1 MPDPSWPGLPPEVNY
16 LRLVGPGAAGT
27 ATTMANAVGWQA
39 VAAGNEVALS
49 QSMLNSAATA
59 PNFEGVGGT
68 SSLASVTG
76 LNTWLQ
82 LLAAWA
88 QGKPPVVASAVGA
101 YEAAVSAMIPAAI
114 SLFNRTEQAANVA
127 MNPSVFGAL
136 TPVIVALDATY
147 FGEHWPHNAGIGV
160 AYGAAL
166 AALAAA
172 LAIPV
177 PISPP
182 GASGVAPAAATA
194 TAAAAVAEA
203 AGKAVA
209 GEALTGSAEAA
220 GGGGAAAPTA
230 AALSGQTVMQPVQA
244 MLGALQPTMGM
255 FQIPMQVAQG
265 LAGLPQ
271 SAAGLLGSPPGG
283 AGPAALAGVPA
294 GVVGV
299 GAGAGVAGMGVGAG
313 AGAGGIGTGV
323 GGLPTSGITSYS
335 RPASTFAP
343 ENAGRPT
350 GHGGVGPG
358 AAELRGPTTTGG
370 GLPVG
375 PAGAGM
381 LARGKETG
389 EQDCGPRA
397 RVVADLVVED
407 GRTRQTGFRT
417 GP

>member
-27 ATTMANAVGWQA
+27 ATTMVNAIGWQA
-39 VAAGNEVALS
+39 VAAGNEVAFS
-49 QSMLNSAATA
+49 QSMLNTAATA
-59 PNFEGVGGT
+59 PNFEGVGGA
-68 SSLASVTG
+68 SSQASVTG

-88 QGKPPVVASAVGA
+88 QEKPPVVASAVGA
-101 YEAAVSAMIPAAI
+101 YEAAVSAMIPAEI

-147 FGEHWPHNAGIGV
+147 FGEHWPNNAGIGV

-177 PISPP
+177 PLSPP
-182 GASGVAPAAATA
+182 GASGVAPA
-194 TAAAAVAEA
+194 TAAAAVAQA
-203 AGKAVA
+203 TGGAVA
-209 GEALTGSAEAA
+209 DEALTASAQAA
-220 GGGGAAAPTA
+220 SGGGAAAPTA
-230 AALSGQTVMQPVQA
+230 AAQSGQTVMQPVQA
-244 MLGALQPTMGM
+244 MLGALQPAMGM
-255 FQIPMQVAQG
+255 FQIPMQAAQG

-271 SAAGLLGSPPGG
+271 SAAGLLGSPRGGAEPPVLAGAPGG
-283 AGPAALAGVPA
+283 
-294 GVVGV
+294 VGGM
-299 GAGAGVAGMGVGAG
+299 GAGAGIGGMGVGAS
-313 AGAGGIGTGV
+313 AGVGGIGTGA
-323 GGLPTSGITSYS
+323 GGLPTSGSTSYS
-335 RPASTFAP
+335 RPVSSFAP

-350 GHGGVGPG
+350 GHGGAGPG
-358 AAELRGPTTTGG
+358 AAEWRGPTTGG
-370 GLPVG
+370 GLPMG

-381 LARGKETG
+381 LARGKEAG

-397 RVVADLVVED
+397 RIVADLVVED

>member
-27 ATTMANAVGWQA
+27 ATTMANALGWQA
-39 VAAGNEVALS
+39 VAVANEAAVS
-49 QSMLNSAATA
+49 QSMLNAAATA
-59 PNFEGVGGT
+59 PSFEGVGGT

-76 LNTWLQ
+76 LNTSLQ

-88 QGKPPVVASAVGA
+88 QEKPPVVASAVAA
-101 YEAAVSAMIPAAI
+101 YEAAVSAMIPAEM

-127 MNPSVFGAL
+127 MNPAVFGAL
-136 TPVIVALDATY
+136 TPVIVALDAAY

-166 AALAAA
+166 TALAAA

-177 PISPP
+177 PLSPP
-182 GASGVAPAAATA
+182 GASGVAPA
-194 TAAAAVAEA
+194 TAAAAVAQA
-203 AGKAVA
+203 AGRAVA
-209 GEALTGSAEAA
+209 DEALAESAQAA

-230 AALSGQTVMQPVQA
+230 AAQSGQTVMQPAQA
-244 MLGALQPTMGM
+244 MLGALQPAMGM
-255 FQIPMQVAQG
+255 FQIPMQAAQG

-271 SAAGLLGSPPGG
+271 SAAGLLGPAPGG
-283 AGPAALAGVPA
+283 AEPPALAGAPA
-294 GVVGV
+294 GVG
-299 GAGAGVAGMGVGAG
+299 GMGVGAG
-313 AGAGGIGTGV
+313 VGGMGVSAGAGGIPTGA
-323 GGLPTSGITSYS
+323 GGLPSSGITSYS
-335 RPASTFAP
+335 RPASSFAL

-358 AAELRGPTTTGG
+358 AAEWRGPTTTGG
-370 GLPVG
+370 GLPMG

-381 LARGKETG
+381 LARGKEAG

-407 GRTRQTGFRT
+407 GKTRQTGFRT

>member
-27 ATTMANAVGWQA
+27 ATTVANAIGWQA
-39 VAAGNEVALS
+39 VAAGNEAALF
-49 QSMLNSAATA
+49 QSMLNTAATT
-59 PNFEGVGGT
+59 PSFEGVGGT

-88 QGKPPVVASAVGA
+88 QEKPPVVASAVAA
-101 YEAAVSAMIPAAI
+101 YEAAVSAMIPAEI

-127 MNPSVFGAL
+127 MNPAVFGAL

-166 AALAAA
+166 AALTAA

-177 PISPP
+177 PLSAP
-182 GASGVAPAAATA
+182 GASGVAP
-194 TAAAAVAEA
+194 TAALAQAAGRAVAD
-203 AGKAVA
+203 
-209 GEALTGSAEAA
+209 EALTESLRAA

-230 AALSGQTVMQPVQA
+230 AAQSAQTVMQPVQA
-244 MLGALQPTMGM
+244 MLGALQPAMGM
-255 FQIPMQVAQG
+255 FQMPMQAAQG
-265 LAGLPQ
+265 LSGLPQ
-271 SAAGLLGSPPGG
+271 SVAGLLGPASDG
-283 AGPAALAGVPA
+283 AERPALAGAPVGA
-294 GVVGV
+294 GGLGVGV
-299 GAGAGVAGMGVGAG
+299 GVGGLGVSAGT
-313 AGAGGIGTGV
+313 GAGGIGTGA
-323 GGLPTSGITSYS
+323 GGLPVSGITSYS
-335 RPASTFAP
+335 RPASSFAP
-343 ENAGRPT
+343 ENAGRPM
-350 GHGGVGPG
+350 GHSGVGPG
-358 AAELRGPTTTGG
+358 VAEWRGPTATAG
-370 GLPVG
+370 GLPMG

-381 LARGKETG
+381 LARGKEAG

-397 RVVADLVVED
+397 RVIADLVVE
-407 GRTRQTGFRT
+407 GGKTRQTGFRT